1 MEQKLYPS
9 LTPATANATASPPA
23 PYDVESMIN
32 KHLQSELQKVNSFN
46 NSIQNI
52 SLMMKYY
59 EMEENKYKQKYNKY
73 KLINNLINSLDG
85 IIVIGTTSASISLSI
100 TGVGIIVVPIAAG
113 VGCTTGILV
122 KICSSYLKKKEQN
135 YKLKY
140 TIIQKTLDDFRQLYV
155 ASLKDNCIDEKEYHR
170 FVTQFENY
178 QATANAASQEIHT
191 KSRVASR
198 TASHTKSQVASRATA
213 NAALHATANATATTA
228 SHTPPTIPLKP
239 HNFL

>member
-9 LTPATANATASPPA
+9 LAPTAPPPA
-23 PYDVESMIN
+23 PYHVESMIN
-32 KHLQSELQKVNSFN
+32 KRLQSALQNELQKVNSFN

-59 EMEENKYKQKYNKY
+59 ELEEKKYKKKTNY
-73 KLINNLINSLDG
+73 KLINNLSNSLDG
-85 IIVIGTTSASISLSI
+85 IIVIGTTSTSISLSI

-155 ASLKDNCIDEKEYHR
+155 TSLKDNHIDEKEYHG

-178 QATANAASQEIHT
+178 QVASHEASHT
-191 KSRVASR
+191 K
-198 TASHTKSQVASRATA
+198 SHTKSQVASHATA
-213 NAALHATANATATTA
+213 NTALHATA
-228 SHTPPTIPLKP
+228 TIPLKP

>member
-1 MEQKLYPS
+1 
-9 LTPATANATASPPA
+9 
-23 PYDVESMIN
+23 MIN
-32 KHLQSELQKVNSFN
+32 KRLQSALQNELQKVNSFN

-59 EMEENKYKQKYNKY
+59 EMEEKKYKQKYNKY

-122 KICSSYLKKKEQN
+122 KICSSYLKKKDQN

-155 ASLKDNCIDEKEYHR
+155 TSLKDNHIDEKEYHR

-178 QATANAASQEIHT
+178 QVASRATANTASRAT
-191 KSRVASR
+191 ANTASR
-198 TASHTKSQVASRATA
+198 TASHTKSQVPSHTTA
-213 NAALHATANATATTA
+213 NTALHATANTTANTA

-239 HNFL
+239 HNFLN

>member
-9 LTPATANATASPPA
+9 LTPSTPT

-52 SLMMKYY
+52 SLMMKFY
-59 EMEENKYKQKYNKY
+59 EMEEKKYKQKYNKY

-178 QATANAASQEIHT
+178 QATANAKANATANATANAKATAASQEIHT
-191 KSRVASR
+191 KSHKI
-198 TASHTKSQVASRATA
+198 TASHTKSQVT
-213 NAALHATANATATTA
+213 

>member
-23 PYDVESMIN
+23 PYDVGTNIESMIN
-32 KHLQSELQKVNSFN
+32 KRLQSALQNELQKVNSFN

-52 SLMMKYY
+52 SLMMKDY
-59 EMEENKYKQKYNKY
+59 EMEEKKYKQKYNKY

-122 KICSSYLKKKEQN
+122 KICSGYLKKKEQN

-155 ASLKDNCIDEKEYHR
+155 TSLKDNCIDEKEYHR

-178 QATANAASQEIHT
+178 REASQVASQEIHT
-191 KSRVASR
+191 KSRAASH
-198 TASHTKSQVASRATA
+198 TASHTKSQV
-213 NAALHATANATATTA
+213 A

>member
-9 LTPATANATASPPA
+9 LTPTASPTASPPA

-32 KHLQSELQKVNSFN
+32 KRLQSALQNELQKVISFN

-59 EMEENKYKQKYNKY
+59 EMEEKKYKQKYNKY

-100 TGVGIIVVPIAAG
+100 TGVGIVVVPIAAG

-155 ASLKDNCIDEKEYHR
+155 TSLKDNHIDEKEYHR
-170 FVTQFENY
+170 FVTQFGNY
-178 QATANAASQEIHT
+178 QVAPHE
-191 KSRVASR
+191 ASR
-198 TASHTKSQVASRATA
+198 TASHTKSQVASHATA
-213 NAALHATANATATTA
+213 NAALHATATATANTA

>member
-9 LTPATANATASPPA
+9 LTPSTPT

-32 KHLQSELQKVNSFN
+32 KRLQSELQKVNSFN

-59 EMEENKYKQKYNKY
+59 EMEEKKYKQKYNKY

-140 TIIQKTLDDFRQLYV
+140 TIIQKTLDDFRQLYIT
-155 ASLKDNCIDEKEYHR
+155 SLKDNHIDEKEYQR

-178 QATANAASQEIHT
+178 QVASRATANTTSHT
-191 KSRVASR
+191 K
-198 TASHTKSQVASRATA
+198 SHTKSQVASHATA
-213 NAALHATANATATTA
+213 NAAATATANTA

>member
-9 LTPATANATASPPA
+9 LTPTASPPA

-155 ASLKDNCIDEKEYHR
+155 TSLKDNCIDEKEYHR

-178 QATANAASQEIHT
+178 QATANATANAASQEIHT

-198 TASHTKSQVASRATA
+198 ELSHTASHTASHTKSQV
-213 NAALHATANATATTA
+213 A

>member
-1 MEQKLYPS
+1 
-9 LTPATANATASPPA
+9 
-23 PYDVESMIN
+23 MIN
-32 KHLQSELQKVNSFN
+32 KRLHSALQSELQKVNSFN

-59 EMEENKYKQKYNKY
+59 EMEEKKYKQKYNKY

-100 TGVGIIVVPIAAG
+100 TSVGIIVVPIAAG

-140 TIIQKTLDDFRQLYV
+140 TNIQKTLDDFRQLYV
-155 ASLKDNCIDEKEYHR
+155 ASLKDNHIDEKKHHR

-178 QATANAASQEIHT
+178 QVASHT
-191 KSRVASR
+191 KSRAASH
-198 TASHTKSQVASRATA
+198 TASHTKSQV
-213 NAALHATANATATTA
+213 A

>member
-9 LTPATANATASPPA
+9 LTPTASPPA

-32 KHLQSELQKVNSFN
+32 KRLHSALQSELQKVNSFN
-46 NSIQNI
+46 NSIQYI

-155 ASLKDNCIDEKEYHR
+155 ASLKDNHIDEKEYHR

-178 QATANAASQEIHT
+178 REASQVASQEIHT
-191 KSRVASR
+191 KSRAASR
-198 TASHTKSQVASRATA
+198 TASRTASHTASHTKSQV
-213 NAALHATANATATTA
+213 A

>member
-9 LTPATANATASPPA
+9 LTPTASPTASPPA

-32 KHLQSELQKVNSFN
+32 KRLQSALQNELQKVNSFN

-59 EMEENKYKQKYNKY
+59 EMEEKKYKQKYNKY

-100 TGVGIIVVPIAAG
+100 TGVGIIFVPIAAG

-122 KICSSYLKKKEQN
+122 KICSGYLKKKEQN

-140 TIIQKTLDDFRQLYV
+140 TIIQKTLDDFRQLHV
-155 ASLKDNCIDEKEYHR
+155 TSLKDNHIDENEYHR

-178 QATANAASQEIHT
+178 REASQVASQEIHT

-198 TASHTKSQVASRATA
+198 TASHRASHTKSQVT
-213 NAALHATANATATTA
+213 
-228 SHTPPTIPLKP
+228 SHTPPTKQLKP

>member
-9 LTPATANATASPPA
+9 LTPSTPT

-32 KHLQSELQKVNSFN
+32 KRLHSALQSELQKVNSFN

-59 EMEENKYKQKYNKY
+59 EMEEKKYKQKYNKY

-140 TIIQKTLDDFRQLYV
+140 TIIQKTLDNFRQLYV
-155 ASLKDNCIDEKEYHR
+155 TSLKDNCIDEKEYHR

-178 QATANAASQEIHT
+178 QATANEKANAKANAT
-191 KSRVASR
+191 ANTASR
-198 TASHTKSQVASRATA
+198 TASHTKSQVASHATA
-213 NAALHATANATATTA
+213 NAALHATATATANTA